1 MVQSLNLSGIANAFR
16 IIWNP
21 SLAMPHIIVNDI
33 RGIHYANLKK
43 IGNIKAIGFDKDNCL
58 TAPYVSTI
66 HSPFKEAWD
75 TCKETFTKEKV
86 VIVSNSAGTND
97 DVDYKE
103 AGHLEKSLGVTV
115 LKHKEKKPA
124 GGEQFKQFLQP
135 ILPEETAF
143 VGDRIFTDVV
153 FGNQNGNLTIW
164 VDKVI
169 TEEGDN
175 KAALILRRMEYRLI
189 SLLQKFNVKPPPH
202 PALKGNSTSDFIK
215 K

>member
-1 MVQSLNLSGIANAFR
+1 M
-16 IIWNP
+16 
-21 SLAMPHIIVNDI
+21 
-33 RGIHYANLKK
+33 
-43 IGNIKAIGFDKDNCL
+43 
-58 TAPYVSTI
+58 
-66 HSPFKEAWD
+66 
-75 TCKETFTKEKV
+75 
-86 VIVSNSAGTND
+86 
-97 DVDYKE
+97 
-103 AGHLEKSLGVTV
+103 

-175 KAALILRRMEYRLI
+175 KAALIVSQFYRNCKVVVLTNA
-189 SLLQKFNVKPPPH
+189 LLP
-202 PALKGNSTSDFIK
+202 S
-215 K
+215 